1 MRGVGAGMI
10 EEVLPRSS
18 ELENPR
24 IANVDMILLVFAL
37 DNPPLEPYQV
47 SRFLIAAE
55 AAAMPFSIVLNKVGF
70 PSGWTDPSP
79 LP

>member
-1 MRGVGAGMI
+1 MI

-24 IANVDMILLVFAL
+24 IANVDTILLVFAL

-47 SRFLIAAE
+47 SRFLISAE
-55 AAAMPFSIVLNKVGF
+55 AAAMPFSIVLNKVGLI
-70 PSGWTDPSP
+70 PEWRD
-79 LP
+79 